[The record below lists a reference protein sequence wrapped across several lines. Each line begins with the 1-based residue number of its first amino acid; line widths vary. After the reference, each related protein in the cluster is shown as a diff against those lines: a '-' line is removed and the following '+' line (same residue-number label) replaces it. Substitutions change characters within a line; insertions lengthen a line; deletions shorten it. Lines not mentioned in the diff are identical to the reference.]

1 MALISLVNSQK
12 APAGHSGESRHNP
25 LIGRTKTAQR
35 PRRFYLAVRRY
46 QSYPIPHLFY
56 SAIVTPNRHG
66 REGRFRRE
74 FRAGDESW
82 IRGQSC
88 VINMPAM
95 SATSSSSRFYVLWPA
110 RTGRS
115 ASPGTMRPGTMDAR
129 TDDISN
135 GATKRLGVCSMKSF
149 MLGSRRCRNAASMRS
164 NGLRFGR
171 KECCSIREPMPSRFQ
186 RTAWA
191 MHKRGALDGANI
203 VFLDPDNG
211 VGAESEKHATFTEIR
226 LLRRLGRAVVFI
238 TFPGRNLK
246 HDALLR
252 QLHKRLA
259 VEVGAGNVIT
269 LRTNVSVPRAA
280 GSRSYVQRQRWF
292 TVVEPDA
299 ELTARA
305 QAFAIAL
312 ASVPRVRALLEST
325 G

>member
-1 MALISLVNSQK
+1 MRDQYAGDVSDVLKFAFLRALAGADRTLGIAWYY
-12 APAGHSGESRHNP
+12 APGDD
-25 LIGRTKTAQR
+25 GRTDGRHLEWRDEAAWR
-35 PRRFYLAVRRY
+35 LLDEELHAGLAALPERSIAALERAAIW
-46 QSYPIPHLFY
+46 PKGALF
-56 SAIVTPNRHG
+56 H
-66 REGRFRRE
+66 
-74 FRAGDESW
+74 
-82 IRGQSC
+82 
-88 VINMPAM
+88 
-95 SATSSSSRFYVLWPA
+95 
-110 RTGRS
+110 
-115 ASPGTMRPGTMDAR
+115 
-129 TDDISN
+129 
-135 GATKRLGVCSMKSF
+135 
-149 MLGSRRCRNAASMRS
+149 
-164 NGLRFGR
+164 
-171 KECCSIREPMPSRFQ
+171 REPMPSRLE
-186 RTAWA
+186 RSAWA
-191 MHKRGALDGANI
+191 MQKRGALDGANI

-252 QLHKRLA
+252 QLHERLA

-312 ASVPRVRALLEST
+312 ASVPRVRARLEST